1 MKKFTDKDIEDYRVL
16 TKCLVEC
23 TSIEHLKVLLDL
35 HGMKYSRDSE
45 LEFLKWINSLI
56 CDQWCSS
63 TRLYDTPSRSRESS
77 KIKFFKAKDD
87 RRKQLETKVGSR
99 KKCNKRSILKK
110 TMFKHAKK
118 HIDELKLSL
127 VISWLRAS
135 LQNEKRRLSSFKRA
149 LLSIWM
155 DKHGSELCLKTRS

>member
-1 MKKFTDKDIEDYRVL
+1 MKKFTDKDIEDYRAL

-56 CDQWCSS
+56 CRSS
-63 TRLYDTPSRSRESS
+63 PARRYDTPSRSSI
-77 KIKFFKAKDD
+77 IKFNKAKAD
-87 RRKQLETKVGSR
+87 RYMQLEAKVGAHQ
-99 KKCNKRSILKK
+99 KCNKWSILKK
-110 TMFKHAKK
+110 IVFKHAKK
-118 HIDELKLSL
+118 HIDELTPSL
-127 VISWLRAS
+127 AISWLRAS
-135 LQNEKRRLSSFKRA
+135 LQNEKRGLSSFKRV

>member
-1 MKKFTDKDIEDYRVL
+1 MKKLTDRDIDNYRVL

-45 LEFLKWINSLI
+45 LEFLKWLHSLSFS
-56 CDQWCSS
+56 W
-63 TRLYDTPSRSRESS
+63 LTPKRCKGIASRELSR
-77 KIKFFKAKDD
+77 AKED
-87 RRKQLETKVGSR
+87 RYMRLEVKSDPH
-99 KKCNKRSILKK
+99 KKRSKQSILMK
-110 TMFKHAKK
+110 MIIKHAKK
-118 HIDELKLSL
+118 HIDELEPDLAIK
-127 VISWLRAS
+127 WLRAS
-135 LQNEKRRLSSFKRA
+135 LQDKKRGLSGFKSM